1 MQQFIN
7 TLVNGA
13 SLGSI
18 YSLMALAMILVWRS
32 TRVVN
37 FAQAGQAVL
46 STYIGLEIH
55 RMTHSYLLTLLIAVI
70 FGAIF
75 GALVDLLLVRP
86 LMHRVGGGPIAS
98 VAPVI
103 LTLGLL
109 GALQGFVGLVWG
121 GEFRSFPSALS
132 PEGFKVGMTRIPF
145 SPFDLFILFSTLI
158 VMLAFAYIFQRSGL
172 GLAMRAAAFEPE
184 VAQLAGVRVSRVRT
198 IGWAFAG
205 GAGAL
210 AGALITPTTLLA
222 PNSLDLL
229 LVFGF
234 TAAVLG
240 GLESLVG
247 GVVGGFLLGLGL
259 ALVVTYLGSSFT
271 FMTAFVVLISVLLLR
286 PRGLIGAR
294 SVRNA

>member
-1 MQQFIN
+1 LQQFIN

-46 STYIGLEIH
+46 STYVGLEIH
-55 RMTHSYLLTLLIAVI
+55 RITHSYPLTLIIAII
-70 FGAIF
+70 FGAVF

-86 LMHRVGGGPIAS
+86 LLRRVGDGPIAA

-103 LTLGLL
+103 VTLGLL
-109 GALQGFVGLVWG
+109 SAIQGFVGLVWG
-121 GEFRSFPSALS
+121 GEYRSFPSGLS
-132 PEGFKVGMTRIPF
+132 QDGFKMGSIKIPF
-145 SPFDLFILFSTLI
+145 SPFDLFILLATLS

-184 VAQLAGVRVSRVRT
+184 VAQLAGVRVDRVRT

-247 GVVGGFLLGLGL
+247 GVVGGFLLGVGL
-259 ALVVTYLGSSFT
+259 ALVVTYLGGSFT
-271 FMTAFVVLISVLLLR
+271 FMTAFVVLIAVLLLR

-294 SVRNA
+294 GVRNA

>member
-1 MQQFIN
+1 MHQFAN
-7 TLVNGA
+7 ALVSGA

-55 RMTHSYLLTLLIAVI
+55 RMTGSYPLTLVVAVI
-70 FGAIF
+70 FGAAF
-75 GALVDLLLVRP
+75 GALVDLLLIRP
-86 LMHRVGGGPIAS
+86 LMRRVGTGPITA

-103 LTLGLL
+103 ATLGLL
-109 GALQGFVGLVWG
+109 SALQGFAGLIWG
-121 GEFRSFPSALS
+121 GEYRRFPAAFSQA
-132 PEGFKVGMTRIPF
+132 GFAVGSTRIPF
-145 SPFDLFILFSTLI
+145 SPFDLFILFAAI
-158 VMLAFAYIFQRSGL
+158 CVMIGFAYIFQRSGL

-184 VAQLAGVRVSRVRT
+184 VAKLAGVRVARVRT
-198 IGWAFAG
+198 VGWAFAG

-240 GLESLVG
+240 GLDSLLG

-259 ALVVTYLGSSFT
+259 ALVVTYLGGSFT
-271 FMTAFVVLISVLLLR
+271 FMTAFIVLIAVLLLR
-286 PRGLIGAR
+286 PRGLVGQR
-294 SVRNA
+294 GVRDA

>member
-1 MQQFIN
+1 MSQFSN
-7 TLVNGA
+7 ALVSGA

-55 RMTHSYLLTLLIAVI
+55 RMTDSYPLTLVIAVI
-70 FGAIF
+70 FGAVF
-75 GALVDLLLVRP
+75 GALVDLLLIRP
-86 LMHRVGGGPIAS
+86 LMRRVGTGPITA

-103 LTLGLL
+103 ATLGLL
-109 GALQGFVGLVWG
+109 SVLQGFVGLIWG
-121 GEFRSFPSALS
+121 GEYRRFPAAFSQA
-132 PEGFKVGMTRIPF
+132 GFAVGARRIPF
-145 SPFDLFILFSTLI
+145 SPFDLFILFAAI
-158 VMLAFAYIFQRSGL
+158 CVMIGFAYIFQRSGL

-184 VAQLAGVRVSRVRT
+184 VAKLAGVRVARVRT
-198 IGWAFAG
+198 VGWAFAG

-240 GLESLVG
+240 GLDSLLG

-259 ALVVTYLGSSFT
+259 ALVVTYLGGSFT
-271 FMTAFVVLISVLLLR
+271 FMTAFIVLIAVLLLR
-286 PRGLIGAR
+286 PRGLVGQR
-294 SVRNA
+294 GVRNA

>member
-1 MQQFIN
+1 LQQFIN
-7 TLVNGA
+7 TLVNGV

-46 STYIGLEIH
+46 STYVGLEIH
-55 RMTHSYLLTLLIAVI
+55 RITHSYLLTLVVAII
-70 FGAIF
+70 FGAVF

-86 LMHRVGGGPIAS
+86 LLRRVGDGPIAA

-103 LTLGLL
+103 VTLGLL
-109 GALQGFVGLVWG
+109 SALQGFVGLVWG
-121 GEFRSFPSALS
+121 GEYRSFPSGLS
-132 PEGFKVGMTRIPF
+132 QDGFKIGSIKIPF
-145 SPFDLFILFSTLI
+145 SPFDLLILFATLL

-184 VAQLAGVRVSRVRT
+184 VAQLAGVRVARVRT

-247 GVVGGFLLGLGL
+247 GVVGGFLLGVGL
-259 ALVVTYLGSSFT
+259 ALVVTYLGGSFT
-271 FMTAFVVLISVLLLR
+271 FMTAFVVLIAVLLLR

-294 SVRNA
+294 GVRNA

>member
-1 MQQFIN
+1 MQQFVN
-7 TLVNGA
+7 TLINGA

-55 RMTHSYLLTLLIAVI
+55 RITHSYPLTLIIAII
-70 FGAIF
+70 FGALF

-86 LMHRVGGGPIAS
+86 LMHRVGDGPIAA

-103 LTLGLL
+103 VTLGLL
-109 GALQGFVGLVWG
+109 SAIQGFVGLIWG
-121 GEFRSFPSALS
+121 GEYRSFPAALS
-132 PEGFKVGMTRIPF
+132 QNGFKVGLTRIPF
-145 SPFDLFILFSTLI
+145 SPFDLFILFTTLL

-184 VAQLAGVRVSRVRT
+184 VARLAGVRVARVRT

-247 GVVGGFLLGLGL
+247 GVVGGFLLGVGL
-259 ALVVTYLGSSFT
+259 ALIVTYLGSSFT
-271 FMTAFVVLISVLLLR
+271 FITAFVVLIAVLLLR
-286 PRGLIGAR
+286 PRGLIGQR

>member
-1 MQQFIN
+1 MQQFVN

-46 STYIGLEIH
+46 STYIGLEVH
-55 RMTHSYLLTLLIAVI
+55 RITDSYPLTLLIAIV
-70 FGAIF
+70 FGALF

-86 LMHRVGGGPIAS
+86 LMRRVGDGPIAA

-109 GALQGFVGLVWG
+109 GAIQGFVGLIWG
-121 GEFRSFPSALS
+121 GEFRSFPSAVS
-132 PEGFKVGMTRIPF
+132 QEGFKFGSTRIPF
-145 SPFDLFILFSTLI
+145 SPFDFFILLITLL
-158 VMLAFAYIFQRSGL
+158 VMIGFAFIFQRSGL

-210 AGALITPTTLLA
+210 AGVLITPTTLLA

-240 GLESLVG
+240 GLETLVG
-247 GVVGGFLLGLGL
+247 GVFGGFVLGLVL
-259 ALVVTYLGSSFT
+259 AFVVAYLGSSFT
-271 FMTAFVVLISVLLLR
+271 FMTAFVVLITMLLVR
-286 PRGLIGAR
+286 PRGLIGQR

>member
-1 MQQFIN
+1 
-7 TLVNGA
+7 
-13 SLGSI
+13 
-18 YSLMALAMILVWRS
+18 MALAMILVWRS

-55 RMTHSYLLTLLIAVI
+55 RMTSSYPMALIIAII
-70 FGAIF
+70 FGAAF
-75 GALVDLLLVRP
+75 GALVDLLLIRP
-86 LMHRVGGGPIAS
+86 LMRRVGTGPITA

-103 LTLGLL
+103 ATLGLL
-109 GALQGFVGLVWG
+109 SALQGFAGLIWG
-121 GEFRSFPSALS
+121 GEYRRFPAAFSQAGLA
-132 PEGFKVGMTRIPF
+132 VGSTRIPF
-145 SPFDLFILFSTLI
+145 SPFDLFILFAAI
-158 VMLAFAYIFQRSGL
+158 CVMVGFAYIFQRSGL

-184 VAQLAGVRVSRVRT
+184 VAKLAGVRVARVRT
-198 IGWAFAG
+198 VGWAFAG

-240 GLESLVG
+240 GLDSLLG

-259 ALVVTYLGSSFT
+259 ALVVTYLGGSFT
-271 FMTAFVVLISVLLLR
+271 FMTAFIVLIAVLLLR
-286 PRGLIGAR
+286 PRGLVGQR
-294 SVRNA
+294 GVRDA

>member
-55 RMTHSYLLTLLIAVI
+55 RMTHSYPLTLLIAII

-271 FMTAFVVLISVLLLR
+271 FMTAFVVLISVLLIR

>member
-46 STYIGLEIH
+46 STYIGLEVH
-55 RMTHSYLLTLLIAVI
+55 RITHSYLLTLLIAIV
-70 FGAIF
+70 FGAVF

-86 LMHRVGGGPIAS
+86 LMRRVGDGPIAA

-103 LTLGLL
+103 VTLGLL

-121 GEFRSFPSALS
+121 GEYRSFPTGLS
-132 PEGFKVGMTRIPF
+132 QDGFKFGSIKIPF
-145 SPFDLFILFSTLI
+145 SPFDLFILFSTLF
-158 VMLAFAYIFQRSGL
+158 VMLSFAYIFQRSGL

-184 VAQLAGVRVSRVRT
+184 VAQLAGVRVARVRT

-247 GVVGGFLLGLGL
+247 GVVGGFLLGMGL
-259 ALVVTYLGSSFT
+259 ALVVTYLGGSYT
-271 FMTAFVVLISVLLLR
+271 FMTAFVVLIAVLLLR

>member
-1 MQQFIN
+1 MQQFVN
-7 TLVNGA
+7 TIVDGA

-55 RMTHSYLLTLLIAVI
+55 RMTHSYPLTLLIAVL
-70 FGAIF
+70 FGALF

-86 LMHRVGGGPIAS
+86 LMRRVGDGPIAA

-109 GALQGFVGLVWG
+109 GAIQGFVGLIWG
-121 GEFRSFPSALS
+121 GEFRSFPAAFSQN
-132 PEGFKVGMTRIPF
+132 GFKLGTTRIPF
-145 SPFDLFILFSTLI
+145 SPFDLFILFTTLF
-158 VMLAFAYIFQRSGL
+158 VMLAFAFIFQRSGL

-240 GLESLVG
+240 GLESLIG

-259 ALVVTYLGSSFT
+259 ALVVTYLGSGFT
-271 FMTAFVVLISVLLLR
+271 FMTAFVVLIAVLLLK
-286 PRGLIGAR
+286 PRGLIGQR
-294 SVRNA
+294 NVRNA

>member
-37 FAQAGQAVL
+37 FAQAGQAVF

-55 RMTHSYLLTLLIAVI
+55 RMTHSYPLTLLVAII
-70 FGAIF
+70 FGALF

-86 LMHRVGGGPIAS
+86 LMRRVGDGPIAA

-121 GEFRSFPSALS
+121 GEYRSFPTALS
-132 PEGFKVGMTRIPF
+132 QEGFKMGSTRIPF
-145 SPFDLFILFSTLI
+145 SPFDLFILFATLV

-259 ALVVTYLGSSFT
+259 AFVVTYLGSVFT
-271 FMTAFVVLISVLLLR
+271 FMTAFVVLIAVLLLR
-286 PRGLIGAR
+286 PRGLIGQR

>member
-46 STYIGLEIH
+46 STYIGLEVH
-55 RMTHSYLLTLLIAVI
+55 RITHSYLLTLLIAIV
-70 FGAIF
+70 FGAVF

-86 LMHRVGGGPIAS
+86 LMRRVGDGPIAA

-103 LTLGLL
+103 VTLGLL

-121 GEFRSFPSALS
+121 GEYRSFPTGLS
-132 PEGFKVGMTRIPF
+132 QDGFKFGSIKIPF
-145 SPFDLFILFSTLI
+145 SPFDLFILFSTLF
-158 VMLAFAYIFQRSGL
+158 VMLSFSYIFQRSGL

-184 VAQLAGVRVSRVRT
+184 VAQLAGVRVARVRT

-210 AGALITPTTLLA
+210 AGA
-222 PNSLDLL
+222 L

-247 GVVGGFLLGLGL
+247 GVVGGFLLGMGL
-259 ALVVTYLGSSFT
+259 ALVVTYLGGSYT
-271 FMTAFVVLISVLLLR
+271 FMTAFVVLIAVLLLR

>member
-1 MQQFIN
+1 MQQFVN

-46 STYIGLEIH
+46 STYIGLEVH
-55 RMTHSYLLTLLIAVI
+55 RMTDSYPLTLLIAVV
-70 FGAIF
+70 FGALF
-75 GALVDLLLVRP
+75 GALVDLFLVRP
-86 LMHRVGGGPIAS
+86 LMRRVGDGPIAA

-109 GALQGFVGLVWG
+109 GAIQGFVGLVWG

-132 PEGFKVGMTRIPF
+132 QEGFKMGSTRIPF
-145 SPFDLFILFSTLI
+145 SPFDFFILLTTLL
-158 VMLAFAYIFQRSGL
+158 VMIAFAFMFQRSGL

-210 AGALITPTTLLA
+210 AGVLITPTTLLA

-240 GLESLVG
+240 GLESLIG
-247 GVVGGFLLGLGL
+247 GVFGGFVLGMVL
-259 ALVVTYLGSSFT
+259 AFVVAYLGSSFT
-271 FMTAFVVLISVLLLR
+271 FMTAFVVLITMLLVR
-286 PRGLIGAR
+286 PRGLIGQR
-294 SVRNA
+294 GVRNA

>member
-1 MQQFIN
+1 MQQFLN
-7 TLVNGA
+7 TLVSGA

-46 STYIGLEIH
+46 STYVGLEIH
-55 RMTHSYLLTLLIAVI
+55 RITHSYVLTLVVAII

-86 LMHRVGGGPIAS
+86 LLRRVGDGPIAA

-103 LTLGLL
+103 VTLGLL

-121 GEFRSFPSALS
+121 GEYRSFPAAFSQD
-132 PEGFKVGMTRIPF
+132 GINIGTMKIPF
-145 SPFDLFILFSTLI
+145 SQFDFFILLVTLA
-158 VMLAFAYIFQRSGL
+158 VMLTFAYIFQRSGL

-184 VAQLAGVRVSRVRT
+184 VAQLAGVRVARVRT

-205 GAGAL
+205 AAGAL

-259 ALVVTYLGSSFT
+259 AFVVAYLGGSFT
-271 FMTAFVVLISVLLLR
+271 FMTAFVVLIVVLLVR
-286 PRGLIGAR
+286 PQGLIGAR
-294 SVRNA
+294 RMRNA